1 MSFLLPKLVPATL
14 EELAPKPDED
24 ATLRQRELALKVT
37 VRQLAWVVFAWGMV
51 FLREARIERV

>member
-37 VRQLAWVVFAWGMV
+37 VRHLA
-51 FLREARIERV
+51 